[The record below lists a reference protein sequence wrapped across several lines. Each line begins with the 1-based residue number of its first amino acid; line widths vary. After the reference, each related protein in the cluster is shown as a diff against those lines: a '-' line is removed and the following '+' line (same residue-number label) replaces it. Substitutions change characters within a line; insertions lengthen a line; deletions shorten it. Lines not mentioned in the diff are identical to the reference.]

1 MCDPVVASFGSGA
14 ISAIGG
20 AAQASQANEAKRRDY
35 QYKLKIREQR
45 WMRDTV
51 GFKTKKVQYQRN
63 ISEANLA
70 AQRAYTQSQINLNNI
85 RSQAMLD
92 HSEDFKSMLEAGG
105 MLQAKA
111 AERGVG
117 GGSIMRANIANLQK
131 MGMANAARARAL
143 TQTQYR
149 YKESNEGIRRKLQSQ
164 QNQLYGK
171 VAISPVQ
178 DIPPP
183 EPVMANPGMTLMLGL
198 AGAAFDAAGTA
209 AANKPPSI
217 MDNNFANYDFG
228 SSMQSNMFT
237 MPSNYNSTFGL
248 NAGSSF
254 AGGFD
259 YSGTQ
264 SYFTTP

>member
-20 AAQASQANEAKRRDY
+20 AQQVKQQNEAKRRDY

-51 GFKTKKVQYQRN
+51 GYKTKKVQYQRN

-92 HSEDFKSMLEAGG
+92 HSADFKSMIEAAG
-105 MLQAKA
+105 MVQAKA

-117 GGSIMRANIANLQK
+117 GGSILRANIVNLQK

-164 QNQLYGK
+164 QNALYGK

-183 EPVMANPGMTLMLGL
+183 EPVMGNPGMTLMLGL
-198 AGAAFDAAGTA
+198 AGAAFDAAGTH
-209 AANKPPSI
+209 AANKAPSI
-217 MDNNFANYDFG
+217 TDNNFATYNFKPSTSTDFY
-228 SSMQSNMFT
+228 S
-237 MPSNYNSTFGL
+237 MPSNYNSTFGM

-254 AGGFD
+254 ANGFD

-264 SYFTTP
+264 QYFF

>member
-14 ISAIGG
+14 LNAIGG
-20 AAQASQANEAKRRDY
+20 AQQVKQQNEAKRRDY

-117 GGSIMRANIANLQK
+117 GGSIMRANVANLQK
-131 MGMANAARARAL
+131 MGMANSARARAL

-183 EPVMANPGMTLMLGL
+183 EPVMGNPGMTMMLGL
-198 AGAAFDAAGTA
+198 AGAAFDAAGTS

-217 MDNNFANYDFG
+217 MDNNLP
-228 SSMQSNMFT
+228 SSMYTSPIPTNFMQ
-237 MPSNYNSTFGL
+237 
-248 NAGSSF
+248 NAGLGS
-254 AGGFD
+254 FD